1 MAIRAR
7 WALAG
12 AGGCVI
18 LIAATWVAAF
28 HIGVVRSANLATY
41 VGFRELHQHGV
52 VRALAEHFVSL
63 CNPHRYFFWA
73 PVVVVIA
80 LMRGR
85 PRVALAVAVLLLGA
99 NLTTEA
105 LKQVLPEPH
114 VAGLLDGWLPVPA
127 TEWPSGHSTAAMSAV
142 LGLLLASP
150 GRLRP
155 YVAALGAA
163 FAVAVGYS
171 LVTTGSHS
179 PADVFAGYLVAATW
193 ALVAVASLSA
203 AERRWPCETTFDRV
217 SLRAALAPQVAVIVA
232 GVALLALLA
241 LTRPHDALAYTEGHK
256 QLMVVAAAIATLG
269 VAVSTG
275 VLLSLGPLAGRAKG
289 SNAARDTGPAATVA
303 PRHRWR
309 PG

>member
-1 MAIRAR
+1 M
-7 WALAG
+7 
-12 AGGCVI
+12 

-28 HIGVVRSANLATY
+28 HIGVVRSANLTTY
-41 VGFRELHQHGV
+41 VGFIELHQHGV

-63 CNPHRYFFWA
+63 CDPGRYFLWA

-80 LMRGR
+80 LVRGR
-85 PRVALAVAVLLLGA
+85 PRVALAVAAILLGA

-105 LKQVLPEPH
+105 LKHVLPEPH
-114 VAGLLDGWLPVPA
+114 FAGLLDGWLPVPT

-155 YVAALGAA
+155 YIAALGAA

-171 LVTTGSHS
+171 LVSIGSHL

-193 ALVAVASLSA
+193 TLVAVAGLSA
-203 AERRWPCETTFDRV
+203 AERRWPSETTVDRL
-217 SLRAALAPQVAVIVA
+217 SLRAALAPQAAVVVA
-232 GVALLALLA
+232 GVALLALVV
-241 LTRPHDALAYTEGHK
+241 LTRPHDALAYAEGHK

-275 VLLSLGPLAGRAKG
+275 VMLSLGPLAGRAT
-289 SNAARDTGPAATVA
+289 AARDTGPAATAA
-303 PRHRWR
+303 PRRHWR

>member
-12 AGGCVI
+12 AGGCLM

-28 HIGVVRSANLATY
+28 HIGFVRGANLTTY
-41 VGFRELHQHGV
+41 VGFIELHQHGV

-80 LMRGR
+80 LVRGR
-85 PRVALAVAVLLLGA
+85 ARVALAASLLGA

-105 LKQVLPEPH
+105 LKHVLAEPH
-114 VAGLLDGWLPVPA
+114 FAGLLDGWLPVPT

-150 GRLRP
+150 GRVRRSG
-155 YVAALGAA
+155 AALGAA

-171 LVTTGSHS
+171 LVSIGSHL

-193 ALVAVASLSA
+193 THVAV
-203 AERRWPCETTFDRV
+203 
-217 SLRAALAPQVAVIVA
+217 
-232 GVALLALLA
+232 GGLLA
-241 LTRPHDALAYTEGHK
+241 G
-256 QLMVVAAAIATLG
+256 G
-269 VAVSTG
+269 
-275 VLLSLGPLAGRAKG
+275 AG
-289 SNAARDTGPAATVA
+289 
-303 PRHRWR
+303 
-309 PG
+309 

>member
-1 MAIRAR
+1 M
-7 WALAG
+7 
-12 AGGCVI
+12 

-28 HIGVVRSANLATY
+28 HIGVVRSANLTTY
-41 VGFRELHQHGV
+41 VGFIELHQHGV

-63 CNPHRYFFWA
+63 CDPHRYFLWA

-80 LMRGR
+80 LVRGR
-85 PRVALAVAVLLLGA
+85 PRVALAVAAILLGA

-105 LKQVLPEPH
+105 LKHVLPEPH
-114 VAGLLDGWLPVPA
+114 IAGLLDGWLPVPT

-155 YVAALGAA
+155 YIAALGAA

-171 LVTTGSHS
+171 LVSIGSHL

-193 ALVAVASLSA
+193 TLVAVAGLSV
-203 AERRWPCETTFDRV
+203 AERRWPSETTVDRL
-217 SLRAALAPQVAVIVA
+217 SLRAALAPQAAVVVA
-232 GVALLALLA
+232 GVALLALVV
-241 LTRPHDALAYTEGHK
+241 LTRPHDALAYAEGHK

-275 VLLSLGPLAGRAKG
+275 VMLSLGPLAGRAT
-289 SNAARDTGPAATVA
+289 AARDTGPAATAA
-303 PRHRWR
+303 PRRHWR

>member
-1 MAIRAR
+1 M
-7 WALAG
+7 
-12 AGGCVI
+12 

-28 HIGVVRSANLATY
+28 HIGVVRSANLTTY
-41 VGFRELHQHGV
+41 VGFIELHQHGV
-52 VRALAEHFVSL
+52 VRALAERFVWL
-63 CNPHRYFFWA
+63 CDPHRYFFWA
-73 PVVVVIA
+73 PLVVVIA
-80 LMRGR
+80 LVRGR
-85 PRVALAVAVLLLGA
+85 PRVALAVAAILLGA

-105 LKQVLPEPH
+105 LKHVLPEPH
-114 VAGLLDGWLPVPA
+114 FAGLLDGWLPVPT

-155 YVAALGAA
+155 YIAALGAA

-171 LVTTGSHS
+171 LVSIGSHL

-193 ALVAVASLSA
+193 TLVAVAGLST
-203 AERRWPCETTFDRV
+203 AERRWPSETTVDRL
-217 SLRAALAPQVAVIVA
+217 SLRAALAPQAAVVIA
-232 GVALLALLA
+232 GVALLALVV
-241 LTRPHDALAYTEGHK
+241 LTRPHDALAYAEGHK

-275 VLLSLGPLAGRAKG
+275 VMLSLGPLAGRATG
-289 SNAARDTGPAATVA
+289 SKAARDTGPAATAA
-303 PRHRWR
+303 PRRHWR

>member
-12 AGGCVI
+12 AAGCVV

-28 HIGVVRSANLATY
+28 HIGFIRNANLTTY
-41 VGFRELHQHGV
+41 VGFIELHQHGV
-52 VRALAEHFVSL
+52 IRTLAEHFVSL

-80 LMRGR
+80 LVRGR
-85 PRVALAVAVLLLGA
+85 PRVALAVAAILLGA

-105 LKQVLPEPH
+105 LKHVLPEPH
-114 VAGLLDGWLPVPA
+114 FAGLLDGWLPVPA

-142 LGLLLASP
+142 LGLLLVSP

-155 YVAALGAA
+155 YIAALGAA

-171 LVTTGSHS
+171 LVSIGSHL

-193 ALVAVASLSA
+193 TLVAVAGLSA
-203 AERRWPCETTFDRV
+203 AERRWPSETTVDRL
-217 SLRAALAPQVAVIVA
+217 SLRAALVPQAAVVVA
-232 GVALLALLA
+232 GVALLALVV
-241 LTRPHDALAYTEGHK
+241 LTRPHDALAYAEGHK

-275 VLLSLGPLAGRAKG
+275 VMLSLGPLAGRAT
-289 SNAARDTGPAATVA
+289 AARDTGPAATAA
-303 PRHRWR
+303 PRRHWR

>member
-1 MAIRAR
+1 M
-7 WALAG
+7 LL
-12 AGGCVI
+12 V
-18 LIAATWVAAF
+18 ATWFAAF
-28 HIGVVRSANLATY
+28 HVGVFRSANLTTY
-41 VGFRELHQHGV
+41 VGFVELHQHGV

-73 PVVVVIA
+73 PLVVVIA
-80 LMRGR
+80 LVRGR
-85 PRVALAVAVLLLGA
+85 PRVALAVAAILLGA
-99 NLTTEA
+99 NLTTETM
-105 LKQVLPEPH
+105 KHVIHEPQY
-114 VAGLLDGWLPVPA
+114 AGLLGGWLPVPA

-142 LGLLLASP
+142 LGLMLASP

-171 LVTTGSHS
+171 LVTIGSHF

-193 ALVAVASLSA
+193 ALVAVAALSA

-232 GVALLALLA
+232 AVALLALVV
-241 LTRPHDALAYTEGHK
+241 LTHPHDALTYAEGHK

-275 VLLSLGPLAGRAKG
+275 VMLSLGNLVRGAT
-289 SNAARDTGPAATVA
+289 ARDIAPAATA
-303 PRHRWR
+303 AHRRRWH

>member
-12 AGGCVI
+12 AGGCVM

-28 HIGVVRSANLATY
+28 HIGVVRSANLTTY
-41 VGFRELHQHGV
+41 VGFIELHQHGV

-63 CNPHRYFFWA
+63 CDPHRYFFWA

-80 LMRGR
+80 LVRGR
-85 PRVALAVAVLLLGA
+85 PRVALAVAAILLGA

-105 LKQVLPEPH
+105 LKQVLPEPRF
-114 VAGLLDGWLPVPA
+114 AGLLDGWLPVPA

-155 YVAALGAA
+155 YIAALGAA

-171 LVTTGSHS
+171 LVSIGSHF

-193 ALVAVASLSA
+193 TLVAVAGLSA
-203 AERRWPCETTFDRV
+203 AERRWPSGTTVDRL
-217 SLRAALAPQVAVIVA
+217 SLRAALAPQAAVVVA
-232 GVALLALLA
+232 GVALLALVV
-241 LTRPHDALAYTEGHK
+241 LTRPHDALAYAEGHK

-275 VLLSLGPLAGRAKG
+275 VMLSLGPLAGRAT
-289 SNAARDTGPAATVA
+289 AARDTGPAATAA
-303 PRHRWR
+303 PRRHWR